1 MSLTDDLVAESS
13 PGRVCITGRWFD
25 TLDDGERA
33 EASAWLDGGGAK
45 SALLRVARNRGYTGS
60 SAMFYAHTL
69 GDCPCP
75 RKD

>member
-13 PGRVCITGRWFD
+13 RGRVCIAGRWFD
-25 TLDDGERA
+25 TLNDTERA
-33 EASAWLDGGGAK
+33 EAAAWFADGGAK
-45 SALLRVARNRGYTGS
+45 SALLRVARNRGFSGS

-69 GDCPCP
+69 ADCPCP